1 MQKKR
6 IWAVRAGR
14 DNQAD
19 HLFLHRSQLAL
30 GFTSPGGDAGLLP
43 PNRAAFKEAFG
54 RDAAAPAAIPIRAGQ
69 LYRFVHEMQVGD
81 RVIYPRKI
89 DRTLRWGEIAGPYV
103 FDPADGADFPHRRA
117 VRWLAQ
123 RSRDDF
129 SQGALYELGSV
140 LTLFE
145 AKTFADELLRRFDPA
160 ASSPA
165 PGPDEPAPEEEG
177 VVAAARDIAETTR
190 DFISRM
196 LKSQFKGF
204 ALEQLVAELFR
215 AMGYR
220 ATTTRPVKDEGVDIV
235 AHRDPLGVEP
245 PLLKVQV
252 KSQEANVGA
261 DAVKAFYA
269 SIHERDVGVF
279 VTSGGFTPP
288 ALDFARNRG
297 NLRTIDGVELVDLI
311 QTHYERLDAKLQ
323 QKIPLRRILAPDLA
337 AEE

>member
-1 MQKKR
+1 MQGRR

-19 HLFLHRSQLAL
+19 HLFIHRNQLAL
-30 GFTSPGGDAGLLP
+30 GFVAPGVDAGRLAP
-43 PNRAAFKEAFG
+43 TRAAFKEAFG
-54 RDAAAPAAIPIRAGQ
+54 RDAASPAAIPIRAGQ
-69 LYRFVHEMQVGD
+69 LYRFVHEMRVGD
-81 RVIYPRKI
+81 RVIYPRKS
-89 DRTLRWGEIAGPYV
+89 DRTLRWGEVAGPYL
-103 FDPADGADFPHRRA
+103 FDSTDGADFPHRRA

-145 AKTFADELLRRFDPA
+145 VRNFADELRRRFDPA
-160 ASSPA
+160 EAGA
-165 PGPDEPAPEEEG
+165 EPDEAAAEEES
-177 VVAAARDIAETTR
+177 VVAVARDIAETTR
-190 DFISRM
+190 DFISKV
-196 LKSQFKGF
+196 LKAQFKGF
-204 ALEQLVAELFR
+204 ALELLVAELFR

-220 ATTTRPVKDEGVDIV
+220 ATTTRPVKDEGVDII

-311 QTHYERLDAKLQ
+311 QTHYERLDVKFQ
-323 QKIPLRRILAPDLA
+323 QKIPLRRILAPDLV